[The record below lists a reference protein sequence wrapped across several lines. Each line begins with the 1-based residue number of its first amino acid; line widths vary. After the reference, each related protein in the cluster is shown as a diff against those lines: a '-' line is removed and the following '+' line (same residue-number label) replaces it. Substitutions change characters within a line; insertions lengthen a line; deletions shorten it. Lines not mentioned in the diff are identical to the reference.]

1 MSITVYGY
9 PNTRSLRA
17 TWMCEELALD
27 YQYQLVNLV
36 LGEAHQQPFLKV
48 SAGGKVPALVTDAG
62 SITESLAIVNYL
74 GSVTPESN
82 IIPTASPFRRAI
94 YDQWTIFAI
103 AELEQPLW
111 TMGKHKFVLPKE
123 KRVPAVVETA
133 QWEFQTALKLFSE
146 GLGDNDFILGNDFT
160 AADILLGHCLFW
172 GLAFKQSI
180 EQENLKAYL
189 GRVGARPALVAARKR
204 ESSALP
210 SE

>member
-1 MSITVYGY
+1 
-9 PNTRSLRA
+9 
-17 TWMCEELALD
+17 
-27 YQYQLVNLV
+27 
-36 LGEAHQQPFLKV
+36 
-48 SAGGKVPALVTDAG
+48 
-62 SITESLAIVNYL
+62 
-74 GSVTPESN
+74 
-82 IIPTASPFRRAI
+82 
-94 YDQWTIFAI
+94 
-103 AELEQPLW
+103 
-111 TMGKHKFVLPKE
+111 
-123 KRVPAVVETA
+123 VVETA

-210 SE
+210 GE